1 MATLKGSK
9 TELNLLAAFA
19 GESQARNRYSFAA
32 SIARK
37 EGYEQISS
45 LFLQTADDEK
55 QHAKL
60 FFNRL
65 QGGEATITAGYPAGV
80 GGNTLAQLKAAAAG
94 ERHEWTTL
102 YTGFADEAIQEG
114 FQDVAELF
122 KQVGS
127 VEEWHERRYNKLAE
141 AVQNQIVF
149 KKPQKVHW
157 RCREC
162 GRVVEALEAP
172 LKCPTCAHPQAFFEL
187 YAENY

>member
-122 KQVGS
+122 KQVGA

-141 AVQNQIVF
+141 AVQNQSVF

>member
-80 GGNTLAQLKAAAAG
+80 GGNTLVQLKAAAAG

-122 KQVGS
+122 KQVGA

-141 AVQNQIVF
+141 AVQSKSVF

>member
-122 KQVGS
+122 KQVGA

-141 AVQNQIVF
+141 AVQSKSVF

>member
-80 GGNTLAQLKAAAAG
+80 GGDTLAQLKAAAAG

-122 KQVGS
+122 KQVGA

-141 AVQNQIVF
+141 AVQSKSVF

>member
-1 MATLKGSK
+1 MATLKVTK

-80 GGNTLAQLKAAAAG
+80 GGNTLVQLKAAAAG

-122 KQVGS
+122 KQVGA

-141 AVQNQIVF
+141 AVQSKSVF

>member
-1 MATLKGSK
+1 MPTLKGSK
-9 TELNLLAAFA
+9 AELNLLAAFA

-45 LFLQTADDEK
+45 LFLQTSDDEK

-60 FFNRL
+60 FFNLL
-65 QGGEATITAGYPAGV
+65 QGGEATITAAYPAGV
-80 GGNTLAQLKAAAAG
+80 GGDTLALLKAAAAG

-102 YTGFADEAIQEG
+102 YTGFAEDASQEG
-114 FQDVAELF
+114 FQKAAEIF
-122 KQVGS
+122 KQVGA
-127 VEEWHERRYNKLAE
+127 VEQWHERRYNKLAE
-141 AVQNQIVF
+141 AVQNKNVF
-149 KKPQKVHW
+149 KKPQKALW

-162 GRVVEALEAP
+162 GRVVEAFEAP
-172 LKCPTCAHPQAFFEL
+172 LQCPTCAHPQAFFEL